1 MEVGQQITWTIKDK
15 TFTGLFFENTEN
27 GFSKVKCLTQ
37 NNRPFIMNTE
47 VLTDLLQIIE

>member
-1 MEVGQQITWTIKDK
+1 MEIGQQITWIIKDK
-15 TFTGLFFENTEN
+15 TFTGIFFENLEN

-37 NNRPFIMNTE
+37 NDRPFIINTE